1 MWWGSGGVLVEHW
14 WGSGGVPVGQL
25 AHAALQLLVES
36 VPWGPCHQPVT
47 CQASIRSFDDD
58 GRFVQRQ
65 SRTSRLPCMQFCSIF
80 VRGSK
85 INGRASSVQS
95 ELLCSVC
102 VQCRQASLTPSIQE
116 SEIPLDNSTSQ
127 SVHSSSQQNY
137 STGRYNYRTSQYIL
151 HLHL

>member
-1 MWWGSGGVLVEHW
+1 VVGYLWGSWLLQRCNFWLSLSHGALVISLSHVKHQSE
-14 WGSGGVPVGQL
+14 
-25 AHAALQLLVES
+25 ALMMMGALYS
-36 VPWGPCHQPVT
+36 DK
-47 CQASIRSFDDD
+47 A
-58 GRFVQRQ
+58 
-65 SRTSRLPCMQFCSIF
+65 RTSRLPCMQFCSIF
-80 VRGSK
+80 MRGSK